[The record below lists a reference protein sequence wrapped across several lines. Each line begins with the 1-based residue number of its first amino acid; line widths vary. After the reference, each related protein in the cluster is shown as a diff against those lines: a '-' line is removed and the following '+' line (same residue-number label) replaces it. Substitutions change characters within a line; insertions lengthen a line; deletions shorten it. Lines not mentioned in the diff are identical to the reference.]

1 MNDTTIRPFT
11 LDIPEAALDDLRA
24 RLDRARWPD
33 ELPGDVDDGIKQ
45 SYVRSLY
52 DYWRNEY
59 DWRAT
64 EARINAHPQFTTE
77 IDGQNVHFL
86 HVRSPEPDALPLI
99 MTHGWPG
106 SILEFFDIVGPLSDP
121 RAHGGDPADAFD
133 LVIPSMPG
141 YGLSGP
147 TRERGWTN
155 YRIASAWV
163 ELVRRLGYE
172 RYGAAGNDAGSMI
185 SPEVGRLDADHV
197 VGVHVTQIFSFPSG
211 DPSEFEGMTPEEL
224 TELGT
229 LQWFFE
235 NKMSF
240 NKVFSEQPQTVA
252 YAITDSPLGLL
263 AWNAQLLGEDL
274 DADFQLS
281 NVMLYWLTGTAASA
295 GRLYYE
301 NAHAVDRP
309 TEPTTVPI
317 GLAASGATSAA
328 SVASPSGTTTTSS
341 AGTCTPAAATSRRT
355 RRRTSWSATFER
367 STARC
372 AEATSDPATGRPATR
387 LRATAH
393 TDHPTSRER

>member
-1 MNDTTIRPFT
+1 MNDSNDTAIRPFT
-11 LDIPEAALDDLRA
+11 LRLPQVDLDDLRD

-52 DYWRNEY
+52 DYWRDEY

-64 EARINAHPQFTTE
+64 EAQINAHPQFTTK

-86 HVRSPEPDALPLI
+86 HVRSPEPNALPLI
-99 MTHGWPG
+99 VTHGWPG
-106 SILEFFDIVGPLSDP
+106 SILEFFDIIGPLSDP

-147 TRERGWTN
+147 THERGWSN
-155 YRIASAWV
+155 YRIAAAWV
-163 ELVRRLGYE
+163 ELMRRLGYE
-172 RYGAAGNDAGSMI
+172 RYGAVGNDAGSMI
-185 SPEVGRLDADHV
+185 SPEVGRLDPDRVA
-197 VGVHVTQIFSFPSG
+197 GVHVTQLFSFPSG
-211 DPSEFEGMTPEEL
+211 DPSEFEGMTPEEM

-240 NKVFSEQPQTVA
+240 NKVFSEQPQTVG

-274 DADFQLS
+274 DAEFQLS

-317 GLAASGATSAA
+317 GLAGFGGDFSGIRRFAERDHKNIVSWNMY
-328 SVASPSGTTTTSS
+328 PSG
-341 AGTCTPAAATSRRT
+341 GHFAAHKAPNELIGDVR
-355 RRRTSWSATFER
+355 AFY
-367 STARC
+367 
-372 AEATSDPATGRPATR
+372 RP
-387 LRATAH
+387 LR
-393 TDHPTSRER
+393 